1 MHSILKPLFS
11 ILLVFI
17 WLSCSNKIHTAQEPL
32 LDIVYSDAPLQLD
45 NNAWKFSSDIKYDE
59 HERNSFDIILPDK
72 TSTTPLVIFIHGG
85 GFMGGDKRQAYERY
99 QPQIND
105 FLGRGIAFASIN
117 YRFLADTDRGLMTS
131 LLDSKRCLQFIRY
144 HAASFNI
151 DPTKVAIFG
160 SSAGAGTSLWI
171 GLNDDLAEPD
181 NNDPILREST
191 RVPAIGAIATQAT
204 YDILRWEEVF
214 ESYGVSIARIPEH
227 LLQRLNPFYGLEK
240 FDQVHDP
247 NIVAYREKVDMLKL
261 IDENDPPI
269 WVKNEQD
276 DVPPMFDLQHH
287 PAHAQLLKKYADSIG
302 LESRFYIPG
311 FDIEDESGEGL
322 IDFFERAFTNLDSK
336 K

>member
-1 MHSILKPLFS
+1 MQLILKPLFS

-17 WLSCSNKIHTAQEPL
+17 WFSCSKKIHTAQKPL
-32 LDIVYSDAPLQLD
+32 LVIEYSEAPLQLD
-45 NNAWKFSSDIKYDE
+45 NSTWKFSSDIKYDD
-59 HERNSFDIILPDK
+59 HARNSFDIILPNK

-85 GFMGGDKRQAYERY
+85 GFTGGDKRQAYERY
-99 QPQIND
+99 QAQIND

-117 YRFLADTDRGLMTS
+117 YRFLDDTHDGVITS

-151 DPTKVAIFG
+151 DPDKVAIFG

-171 GLNDDLAEPD
+171 GLNDQMAEP
-181 NNDPILREST
+181 NHADPILREST

-204 YDILRWEEVF
+204 YDILRWDEVF
-214 ESYGVSIARIPEH
+214 ESYSVSIARIPDP
-227 LLQRLNPFYGLEK
+227 LLQRLNPFYGLEQ
-240 FDQVHDP
+240 FDRVHDP
-247 NIVAYREKVDMLKL
+247 DIVAYREKVDMLKL
-261 IDENDPPI
+261 MDENDPPI

-302 LESRFYIPG
+302 IQSRFYIPG

-322 IDFFERAFTNLDSK
+322 IDFFERAFTNLNSK
-336 K
+336 